1 MSLTDDIIKFFE
13 DRVLGE
19 NTMQD
24 YVTAIG
30 ITLLSFALLYFIKA
44 KGISFIKKR
53 IEDKESSSFFVIR
66 EVAEIFN
73 LLVII
78 VLSIY
83 FGSQVLAIH
92 DSIANIL
99 KILVVIIM
107 AWYIGEYLVDI
118 INHIF
123 TIKIESGDDSNIHLL
138 ELFRKITLTITLG
151 IILLWV
157 LSSFGINITAFVA
170 GLGVLGLATAFALQS
185 VVADIFSAFIIY
197 VDRPFKL
204 GDTIKTKG
212 FTGKVISIGIKS
224 TRLKAADNT
233 QVILSNRQ
241 LTSAEIVNFANRK
254 VRRIEIDLD
263 IDTSTPTATLK
274 KIPEFIEKIITKEN
288 LTDYKRTHLVDI
300 GEFSFKFKILYF
312 INTENYTEMLDI
324 KQTIYLK
331 ILAKFE
337 KENINLP
344 YPTQRIMIE
353 KEI

>member
-1 MSLTDDIIKFFE
+1 MSLTDDIVKFLE
-13 DRVLGE
+13 DYVLGD
-19 NTMQD
+19 NTFQD

-30 ITLLSFALLYFIKA
+30 IIVFSFALLYFIKA

-53 IEDKESSSFFVIR
+53 IEDKDSSSFFVVHEI
-66 EVAEIFN
+66 AEIFN
-73 LLVII
+73 LRVII
-78 VLSIY
+78 ILSFY
-83 FGSQVLAIH
+83 FGSQ
-92 DSIANIL
+92 IL
-99 KILVVIIM
+99 DIPDDVEYIFKIIVVIIM

-151 IILLWV
+151 IMLLWI
-157 LSSFGINITAFVA
+157 LSSLGVNITAFVA

-224 TRLKAADNT
+224 TRLKASDQT
-233 QVILSNRQ
+233 EVILSNRQ

-274 KIPEFIEKIITKEN
+274 KIPGFIEKIVTKEN
-288 LTDYKRTHLVDI
+288 LTDYKRTHLVNI

-312 INTENYTEMLDI
+312 INTENYDEMLDI
-324 KQTIYLK
+324 QQTIYLK
-331 ILAKFE
+331 FLAKFDT
-337 KENINLP
+337 ENIKLP
-344 YPTQRIMIE
+344 FPTQRVMIE
-353 KEI
+353 KEV